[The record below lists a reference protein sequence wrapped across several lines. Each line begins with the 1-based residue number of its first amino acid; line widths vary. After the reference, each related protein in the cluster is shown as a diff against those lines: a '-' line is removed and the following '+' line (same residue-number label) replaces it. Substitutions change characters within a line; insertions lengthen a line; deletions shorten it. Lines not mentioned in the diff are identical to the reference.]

1 MLNQPISSPMMTT
14 ILGLL
19 RRRLSLR
26 RGADQRCGGQQ
37 RPDGEHPREPGHGL
51 SHHLFPLVVER
62 SQTPVV
68 PTAATAT
75 PWPRPA
81 VYREAPPT
89 EDPAPVIASLCGFG
103 KFGSRAQSS
112 GAVPCGGGKSPGCE
126 VKMARPFWF
135 APWATHVAFRQLV
148 LEGCPDCPGTRTGGC
163 IRPLSRRAGSAA
175 GRCET
180 AMTSSP
186 FISDSDR
193 RSTPP
198 RSAVASRER
207 DGDVRRSR
215 RAVARMAGRC
225 TIILIHDDQFRRQG
239 WYSGLAAGPI
249 MRDLHL
255 SRSPTPR
262 PT

>member
-1 MLNQPISSPMMTT
+1 MAPAGGVPRGPAHRGSRTCHRFAMRIRKVRISGAEFGRGALWPRES
-14 ILGLL
+14 
-19 RRRLSLR
+19 R
-26 RGADQRCGGQQ
+26 RGA
-37 RPDGEHPREPGHGL
+37 
-51 SHHLFPLVVER
+51 
-62 SQTPVV
+62 
-68 PTAATAT
+68 
-75 PWPRPA
+75 
-81 VYREAPPT
+81 
-89 EDPAPVIASLCGFG
+89 
-103 KFGSRAQSS
+103 K
-112 GAVPCGGGKSPGCE
+112 

-148 LEGCPDCPGTRTGGC
+148 LEGCPHCPGTRTGGC

-239 WYSGLAAGPI
+239 CTRLGG
-249 MRDLHL
+249 
-255 SRSPTPR
+255 R
-262 PT
+262 PDHA